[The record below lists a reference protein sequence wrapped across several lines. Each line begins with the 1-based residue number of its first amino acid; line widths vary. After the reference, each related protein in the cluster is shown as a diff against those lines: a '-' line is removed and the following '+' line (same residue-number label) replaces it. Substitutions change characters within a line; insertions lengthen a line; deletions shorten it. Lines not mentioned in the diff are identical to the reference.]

1 MCPQKRAEP
10 KLTKPDCTNA
20 HDFSSGQKKKRD
32 RNQSKSAGT
41 CFSNDFNQKDT
52 KITIVTRQ
60 SLLYTP
66 VVIRINIWHT
76 GSHHTVRRYTVLR

>member
-1 MCPQKRAEP
+1 MCSQKRAEP
-10 KLTKPDCTNA
+10 RLTKPDCTNA

-60 SLLYTP
+60 SLPYIP
-66 VVIRINIWHT
+66 AVIRTGILHR
-76 GSHHTVRRYTVLR
+76 GSHHTVRRCTVLR